1 MATQPEPKELS
12 EIKIHRLSQA
22 QYDALSADEID
33 TEAFYI
39 TEGAEALSPTLEI
52 TKTDN
57 TVTMTVGNVDGTT
70 TNTSFT
76 LPVRGTDYWTDED
89 VSAMKAYI
97 DSQIKAVYSETS
109 NESGGT
115 TVTIEGA

>member
-39 TEGAEALSPTLEI
+39 TEGADALSPTLEI
-52 TKTDN
+52 TKTDS

-70 TNTSFT
+70 TDTSFT
-76 LPVRGTDYWTDED
+76 LPVRGTDYWTDND
-89 VSAMKAYI
+89 VTEMKAYI
-97 DSQIKAVYSETS
+97 DEKIGEVENGSY
-109 NESGGT
+109 
-115 TVTIEGA
+115 